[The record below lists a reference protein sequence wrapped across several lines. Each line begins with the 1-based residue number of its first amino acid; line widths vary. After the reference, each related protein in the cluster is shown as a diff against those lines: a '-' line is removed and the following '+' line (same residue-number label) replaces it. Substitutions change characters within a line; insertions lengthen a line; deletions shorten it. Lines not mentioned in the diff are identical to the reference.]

1 MDGNDSKSF
10 RRFGPW
16 AVITGG
22 SEGLGAEF
30 ARQIAARGLNVALVA
45 RRSDV
50 LQGFC
55 TELRRQSEVD
65 ILPITLDLAA
75 PGAVESLCTRLSG
88 REVGLLVCS
97 AAASPLGDYL
107 DVPAADHSRLVDLN
121 CKVPALLSWELGRS
135 MASRG
140 RGGIILVSSMASFQG
155 TGFVAHYAAS
165 KAYLRVLAEG
175 LWNELHGLGVDVLA
189 CCPGLVRT
197 PTLFDG
203 HPVRPAWLASPLMD
217 CAPVVKQTLG
227 ALGRRPVVVPGAA
240 NRLSSWITRRLL
252 PQRAA
257 TALASRGTRAMY
269 PQSRPRL
276 SGRTR
281 SPS

>member
-1 MDGNDSKSF
+1 MKIPRNSSNALDRGRWLRAGRK
-10 RRFGPW
+10 GW
-16 AVITGG
+16 AR
-22 SEGLGAEF
+22 SS

-45 RRSDV
+45 RRADV
-50 LQGFC
+50 LQRFC
-55 TELRRQSEVD
+55 GELRTRSAVD
-65 ILPITLDLAA
+65 VLPISLDMAA
-75 PGAVESLCTRLSG
+75 SGAVESLCARLAG

-107 DVPAADHSRLVDLN
+107 EVPASDHSRLVDLN
-121 CKVPALLSWELGRS
+121 CKVPALLSWELGRG
-135 MASRG
+135 MAVRK
-140 RGGIILVSSMASFQG
+140 RGGIILMSSMAGFQG

-175 LWNELHGLGVDVLA
+175 LWNELHGLGVEVLA

-217 CAPVVKQTLG
+217 CAPVVKQTLA
-227 ALGRRPVVVPGAA
+227 ALGRRPVVVPGAG
-240 NRLSSWITRRLL
+240 NRVSSWITRRLL

-257 TALASRGTRAMY
+257 TALASRGTRALY
-269 PQSRPRL
+269 RKDR
-276 SGRTR
+276 SGLPTGAI
-281 SPS
+281 